1 MGTLLAFVV
10 GAALVSSAWGGCVE
24 VDSETEAVYGMTF
37 KILCI
42 SCKRR
47 SETTAETF
55 TEWTFRQKGTEEFV
69 KILRYENEVLQL
81 EEDERFEGR
90 VVWNGSRGTK
100 DLQDLSIFIT
110 NVTYNHSGDYE
121 CHVYRLLFF
130 ENYEHNTSVV
140 KKIHL
145 EVVDK
150 ANRDMASIVSEIMIS
165 PLPRRLP
172 HKRTPRNTWPSP
184 QKAKRTVL
192 VSRWPNSPG
201 PWLHLKEEPAP
212 TGEHPGELRPH
223 LPDPRVPPRPRRSA
237 GELLTRGCDMAEK
250 EGGRTVPCC
259 SGPKLAALTVGTVLL
274 LTGIGAA
281 SWAIVTV
288 LLRSDQEP
296 LYPVQVGPADARL
309 TVFDQTEGTWRLLC
323 SSRSN
328 ARVAG
333 LSCEE
338 MGFLRALD
346 FSELDVR
353 TAGANGTSGFFCVDE
368 GRLPHARR
376 LLEVLSVCDC
386 PRGRFLAT
394 SCQDCGHRKLPVDRI
409 VGGQDTSLGR
419 WPWQVSLRY
428 DGAHLC
434 GGSVLSRDWVLT
446 AAHCFPERNRVLS
459 RWRVFAGAVAQTSPH
474 GVQLGVQAVIYHG
487 GYLPFRD
494 PNSEENSNDIALVHL
509 SGTLPLTEYIQPV
522 CLPAAGQA
530 LVDGKICTVTGWGN
544 TQYYGQQAGVLQ
556 EARVPIISNDV
567 CNGPDFYG
575 NQIKPKMFCAGYPEG
590 GIDACQGDSGGP
602 FVCEDSISRTPRWRL
617 CGIVSWGTGCALAQK
632 PGVYTKVSD
641 FREWIFQAIK
651 THSEASGM
659 VTQL

>member
-1 MGTLLAFVV
+1 MSGLCSLLPPTQEFRPSVPSPPGPGMGAPSPANPGVPLATGQTLTPSLNLDQSAFVIMACSGQRPV
-10 GAALVSSAWGGCVE
+10 PPASLDGRLGLGAPGLGWAPPGP
-24 VDSETEAVYGMTF
+24 
-37 KILCI
+37 
-42 SCKRR
+42 
-47 SETTAETF
+47 
-55 TEWTFRQKGTEEFV
+55 
-69 KILRYENEVLQL
+69 
-81 EEDERFEGR
+81 
-90 VVWNGSRGTK
+90 
-100 DLQDLSIFIT
+100 
-110 NVTYNHSGDYE
+110 
-121 CHVYRLLFF
+121 
-130 ENYEHNTSVV
+130 
-140 KKIHL
+140 
-145 EVVDK
+145 
-150 ANRDMASIVSEIMIS
+150 ASPFIS
-165 PLPRRLP
+165 P
-172 HKRTPRNTWPSP
+172 
-184 QKAKRTVL
+184 QVL
-192 VSRWPNSPG
+192 
-201 PWLHLKEEPAP
+201 
-212 TGEHPGELRPH
+212 
-223 LPDPRVPPRPRRSA
+223 PRPRRSA
-237 GELLTRGCDMAEK
+237 GESLTRGRDMAEK
-250 EGGRTVPCC
+250 EGGRPVPCC
-259 SGPKLAALTVGTVLL
+259 SGPKVAALTAGTLLL

-296 LYPVQVGPADARL
+296 LYPVQVSPADARL
-309 TVFDQTEGTWRLLC
+309 TVFDETEGAWRLLC

-338 MGFLRALD
+338 MGFLRALVH
-346 FSELDVR
+346 SELDVR

-368 GRLPHARR
+368 GRLPHAQR
-376 LLEVLSVCDC
+376 LLEVISVCDC

-394 SCQDCGHRKLPVDRI
+394 ICQDCGRRKMPVDRI

-434 GGSVLSRDWVLT
+434 GGSLLSGDWVLT

-474 GVQLGVQAVIYHG
+474 GLQLGVQAVVYHR

-494 PNSEENSNDIALVHL
+494 PNSEENSNDIALVRL
-509 SGTLPLTEYIQPV
+509 SSPLPFTEYIQPV

-575 NQIKPKMFCAGYPEG
+575 NQIKPKMFCAGYLEG

-659 VTQL
+659 MTQL

>member
-1 MGTLLAFVV
+1 
-10 GAALVSSAWGGCVE
+10 
-24 VDSETEAVYGMTF
+24 
-37 KILCI
+37 
-42 SCKRR
+42 
-47 SETTAETF
+47 
-55 TEWTFRQKGTEEFV
+55 
-69 KILRYENEVLQL
+69 
-81 EEDERFEGR
+81 
-90 VVWNGSRGTK
+90 
-100 DLQDLSIFIT
+100 
-110 NVTYNHSGDYE
+110 
-121 CHVYRLLFF
+121 
-130 ENYEHNTSVV
+130 
-140 KKIHL
+140 
-145 EVVDK
+145 
-150 ANRDMASIVSEIMIS
+150 MA
-165 PLPRRLP
+165 
-172 HKRTPRNTWPSP
+172 
-184 QKAKRTVL
+184 Q
-192 VSRWPNSPG
+192 
-201 PWLHLKEEPAP
+201 
-212 TGEHPGELRPH
+212 
-223 LPDPRVPPRPRRSA
+223 
-237 GELLTRGCDMAEK
+237 K

-259 SGPKLAALTVGTVLL
+259 SGPKVAALTAGTLLL
-274 LTGIGAA
+274 LTAIGAA
-281 SWAIVTV
+281 SWAIVAV

-296 LYPVQVGPADARL
+296 LYPVQVSSADARL
-309 TVFDQTEGTWRLLC
+309 MVFDKTEGTWRLLC

-328 ARVAG
+328 TRVAG

-338 MGFLRALD
+338 MGFLRALTH
-346 FSELDVR
+346 SELDVR

-368 GRLPHARR
+368 GRLPHTQR
-376 LLEVLSVCDC
+376 LLEVISVCDC

-394 SCQDCGHRKLPVDRI
+394 VCQGETLKLRTLSFRPSGRPRPLRLPRRGLCPFRPPRAGPNLGSGDLGSSPLSPPPADPCPTDCGRRKLPVDRI
-409 VGGQDTSLGR
+409 VGGRDTSLGR

-434 GGSVLSRDWVLT
+434 GGSLLSGDWVLT
-446 AAHCFPERNRVLS
+446 AAHCFPDMVS
-459 RWRVFAGAVAQTSPH
+459 
-474 GVQLGVQAVIYHG
+474 
-487 GYLPFRD
+487 
-494 PNSEENSNDIALVHL
+494 
-509 SGTLPLTEYIQPV
+509 LTEYIQPV

-567 CNGPDFYG
+567 CNGADFYG

>member
-1 MGTLLAFVV
+1 MV
-10 GAALVSSAWGGCVE
+10 
-24 VDSETEAVYGMTF
+24 
-37 KILCI
+37 
-42 SCKRR
+42 R
-47 SETTAETF
+47 
-55 TEWTFRQKGTEEFV
+55 
-69 KILRYENEVLQL
+69 
-81 EEDERFEGR
+81 
-90 VVWNGSRGTK
+90 
-100 DLQDLSIFIT
+100 
-110 NVTYNHSGDYE
+110 
-121 CHVYRLLFF
+121 
-130 ENYEHNTSVV
+130 
-140 KKIHL
+140 
-145 EVVDK
+145 
-150 ANRDMASIVSEIMIS
+150 
-165 PLPRRLP
+165 PLPAPSPAPRPAPSPSGEAAWPSRSHATASASGPPAVAGPPCSCPGLETDP
-172 HKRTPRNTWPSP
+172 TPAAPRGSAPTCRTPGPTCIRDHGVLWPRPSP
-184 QKAKRTVL
+184 YSLPGWTPGTGGARTGL
-192 VSRWPNSPG
+192 GWAPPG
-201 PWLHLKEEPAP
+201 PASPSISSQ
-212 TGEHPGELRPH
+212 
-223 LPDPRVPPRPRRSA
+223 VPPWPRRSA
-237 GELLTRGCDMAEK
+237 RESLTRGCDMAQK

-259 SGPKLAALTVGTVLL
+259 SGPKVAALTAGTLLL
-274 LTGIGAA
+274 LTAIGAA
-281 SWAIVTV
+281 SWAIVVV

-296 LYPVQVGPADARL
+296 LYPVQVSPADARL
-309 TVFDQTEGTWRLLC
+309 TVFDKTEGTWRLLC

-338 MGFLRALD
+338 MGFLRALAH
-346 FSELDVR
+346 SELDVR

-368 GRLPHARR
+368 GRLPHTQR
-376 LLEVLSVCDC
+376 LLEVISVCDC
-386 PRGRFLAT
+386 PRGRFLT
-394 SCQDCGHRKLPVDRI
+394 TICQDCGRRKLPVDRI
-409 VGGQDTSLGR
+409 VGGRDTSLGR

-434 GGSVLSRDWVLT
+434 GGSLLSGDWVLT

-459 RWRVFAGAVAQTSPH
+459 RWRVFAGAVAQASPH
-474 GVQLGVQAVIYHG
+474 GLQLGVQAVIYHG

-509 SGTLPLTEYIQPV
+509 SSPLPLTEYIQPV

-567 CNGPDFYG
+567 CNGADFYG

-651 THSEASGM
+651 THSEAGGM

>member
-1 MGTLLAFVV
+1 
-10 GAALVSSAWGGCVE
+10 
-24 VDSETEAVYGMTF
+24 
-37 KILCI
+37 
-42 SCKRR
+42 
-47 SETTAETF
+47 
-55 TEWTFRQKGTEEFV
+55 
-69 KILRYENEVLQL
+69 
-81 EEDERFEGR
+81 
-90 VVWNGSRGTK
+90 
-100 DLQDLSIFIT
+100 
-110 NVTYNHSGDYE
+110 
-121 CHVYRLLFF
+121 
-130 ENYEHNTSVV
+130 
-140 KKIHL
+140 
-145 EVVDK
+145 
-150 ANRDMASIVSEIMIS
+150 
-165 PLPRRLP
+165 
-172 HKRTPRNTWPSP
+172 
-184 QKAKRTVL
+184 
-192 VSRWPNSPG
+192 
-201 PWLHLKEEPAP
+201 
-212 TGEHPGELRPH
+212 
-223 LPDPRVPPRPRRSA
+223 
-237 GELLTRGCDMAEK
+237 MAEK

-259 SGPKLAALTVGTVLL
+259 SGPKVAALTVGTVLL

-288 LLRSDQEP
+288 LLRSDQEL

-338 MGFLRALD
+338 MGFLRALAH
-346 FSELDVR
+346 SELDVR

-368 GRLPHARR
+368 GRLLHARR

-394 SCQDCGHRKLPVDRI
+394 ICQDCGHRKLPVDRI

-434 GGSVLSRDWVLT
+434 GGSLLSRDWVLT

-509 SGTLPLTEYIQPV
+509 SSSLPLTEYIQPV

-556 EARVPIISNDV
+556 EARVPIISSDV

-651 THSEASGM
+651 VKFGPRWEPEGGRIWDSEGEREPGFSRNQRSG
-659 VTQL
+659 LEEGALGNG

>member
-1 MGTLLAFVV
+1 
-10 GAALVSSAWGGCVE
+10 
-24 VDSETEAVYGMTF
+24 
-37 KILCI
+37 
-42 SCKRR
+42 
-47 SETTAETF
+47 
-55 TEWTFRQKGTEEFV
+55 
-69 KILRYENEVLQL
+69 
-81 EEDERFEGR
+81 
-90 VVWNGSRGTK
+90 
-100 DLQDLSIFIT
+100 
-110 NVTYNHSGDYE
+110 
-121 CHVYRLLFF
+121 
-130 ENYEHNTSVV
+130 
-140 KKIHL
+140 
-145 EVVDK
+145 
-150 ANRDMASIVSEIMIS
+150 
-165 PLPRRLP
+165 
-172 HKRTPRNTWPSP
+172 
-184 QKAKRTVL
+184 
-192 VSRWPNSPG
+192 
-201 PWLHLKEEPAP
+201 
-212 TGEHPGELRPH
+212 
-223 LPDPRVPPRPRRSA
+223 
-237 GELLTRGCDMAEK
+237 MAEK

-651 THSEASGM
+651 SCRTNGPGARSEECVDKLCGGTVYSSVLSSVRHRLLSPGSVKLLTSLWAPGVVLTFVSSPALKTALGDTCCVASNRNLRSPHVSFLCSKDEELSSWRLKPCATLNRGQQVQGFGLEVGICVLDPHCGCPLHSPLGTEVYPEPPVTRGLPALDANDPEDKDSPFYYDWYGLRVGGLIFAGILCAMGIIVLMSGKCKCKFR
-659 VTQL
+659 QKPR

>member
-1 MGTLLAFVV
+1 
-10 GAALVSSAWGGCVE
+10 
-24 VDSETEAVYGMTF
+24 
-37 KILCI
+37 
-42 SCKRR
+42 
-47 SETTAETF
+47 
-55 TEWTFRQKGTEEFV
+55 
-69 KILRYENEVLQL
+69 
-81 EEDERFEGR
+81 
-90 VVWNGSRGTK
+90 
-100 DLQDLSIFIT
+100 
-110 NVTYNHSGDYE
+110 
-121 CHVYRLLFF
+121 
-130 ENYEHNTSVV
+130 
-140 KKIHL
+140 
-145 EVVDK
+145 
-150 ANRDMASIVSEIMIS
+150 
-165 PLPRRLP
+165 
-172 HKRTPRNTWPSP
+172 
-184 QKAKRTVL
+184 
-192 VSRWPNSPG
+192 
-201 PWLHLKEEPAP
+201 
-212 TGEHPGELRPH
+212 
-223 LPDPRVPPRPRRSA
+223 
-237 GELLTRGCDMAEK
+237 MAEK

-259 SGPKLAALTVGTVLL
+259 SGPKVAALTAGTLLL

-281 SWAIVTV
+281 SWAIVTF
-288 LLRSDQEP
+288 LLKSDQEP
-296 LYPVQVGPADARL
+296 LYPVQVSPADARL
-309 TVFDQTEGTWRLLC
+309 MVFDDTEGTWRLLC

-333 LSCEE
+333 LGCEE
-338 MGFLRALD
+338 MGFLRALGH
-346 FSELDVR
+346 SELDVR

-368 GRLPHARR
+368 GRLPLARR
-376 LLEVLSVCDC
+376 LLEVISVCDC

-394 SCQDCGHRKLPVDRI
+394 VCQDCGRRKLPVDRI

-434 GGSVLSRDWVLT
+434 GGSLLSGDWVLT

-459 RWRVFAGAVAQTSPH
+459 RWRVFAGAVAQASPQ
-474 GVQLGVQAVIYHG
+474 GLQLGVQAVVYHG

-509 SGTLPLTEYIQPV
+509 SSPLPLTGGAGRQGLDRLVSLPEYIQPV

-556 EARVPIISNDV
+556 EARVPIISNEV
-567 CNGPDFYG
+567 CNGPDFYA

>member
-1 MGTLLAFVV
+1 M
-10 GAALVSSAWGGCVE
+10 VSVA
-24 VDSETEAVYGMTF
+24 
-37 KILCI
+37 
-42 SCKRR
+42 
-47 SETTAETF
+47 
-55 TEWTFRQKGTEEFV
+55 
-69 KILRYENEVLQL
+69 
-81 EEDERFEGR
+81 
-90 VVWNGSRGTK
+90 
-100 DLQDLSIFIT
+100 
-110 NVTYNHSGDYE
+110 
-121 CHVYRLLFF
+121 
-130 ENYEHNTSVV
+130 
-140 KKIHL
+140 
-145 EVVDK
+145 
-150 ANRDMASIVSEIMIS
+150 
-165 PLPRRLP
+165 
-172 HKRTPRNTWPSP
+172 
-184 QKAKRTVL
+184 
-192 VSRWPNSPG
+192 
-201 PWLHLKEEPAP
+201 
-212 TGEHPGELRPH
+212 
-223 LPDPRVPPRPRRSA
+223 
-237 GELLTRGCDMAEK
+237 
-250 EGGRTVPCC
+250 GGRTVPCC

-281 SWAIVTV
+281 SWAIGESGQTPA
-288 LLRSDQEP
+288 P
-296 LYPVQVGPADARL
+296 LPSPAPGSPQPALQVGPADARL

-338 MGFLRALD
+338 MGFLRYPGCPWWGAGRAGGAGLTAALPRALD

-376 LLEVLSVCDC
+376 LLEVLSGVQA
-386 PRGRFLAT
+386 PRRPLAAPLPT
-394 SCQDCGHRKLPVDRI
+394 DCGHRKLPVDRI

-544 TQYYGQQAGVLQ
+544 TQYYGESCPLLGGCLRETLSWAGEGQLGYASASWTRGCRDTEAQVGGQGRGCACSPASASLARTPPGQQAGVLQ

-590 GIDACQGDSGGP
+590 GIDACQVRDAPSRVPARPSIPHQGDSGGP

-651 THSEASGM
+651 VKFE
-659 VTQL
+659 

>member
-1 MGTLLAFVV
+1 
-10 GAALVSSAWGGCVE
+10 
-24 VDSETEAVYGMTF
+24 
-37 KILCI
+37 
-42 SCKRR
+42 
-47 SETTAETF
+47 
-55 TEWTFRQKGTEEFV
+55 
-69 KILRYENEVLQL
+69 
-81 EEDERFEGR
+81 
-90 VVWNGSRGTK
+90 
-100 DLQDLSIFIT
+100 
-110 NVTYNHSGDYE
+110 
-121 CHVYRLLFF
+121 
-130 ENYEHNTSVV
+130 
-140 KKIHL
+140 
-145 EVVDK
+145 
-150 ANRDMASIVSEIMIS
+150 
-165 PLPRRLP
+165 
-172 HKRTPRNTWPSP
+172 
-184 QKAKRTVL
+184 
-192 VSRWPNSPG
+192 
-201 PWLHLKEEPAP
+201 
-212 TGEHPGELRPH
+212 
-223 LPDPRVPPRPRRSA
+223 
-237 GELLTRGCDMAEK
+237 MAEK

-259 SGPKLAALTVGTVLL
+259 SGPKVAALTVGTVLL
-274 LTGIGAA
+274 LIGIGAA

-288 LLRSDQEP
+288 LLRTDQEP
-296 LYPVQVGPADARL
+296 LYPGQEVLPPLVQICGAAGRLLSLGVASPSSSYEDAKLSLPDSLSQNVLSEHQPLQVSPADARL

-338 MGFLRALD
+338 MGFLRGLNH
-346 FSELDVR
+346 SELDVR

-394 SCQDCGHRKLPVDRI
+394 VCQDCGHRKLPVDRI

-434 GGSVLSRDWVLT
+434 GGSLLSRDWVLT

-509 SGTLPLTEYIQPV
+509 SSSLPLTEYIQPV

-651 THSEASGM
+651 THSEGSGM

>member
-1 MGTLLAFVV
+1 
-10 GAALVSSAWGGCVE
+10 
-24 VDSETEAVYGMTF
+24 
-37 KILCI
+37 
-42 SCKRR
+42 
-47 SETTAETF
+47 
-55 TEWTFRQKGTEEFV
+55 
-69 KILRYENEVLQL
+69 
-81 EEDERFEGR
+81 
-90 VVWNGSRGTK
+90 
-100 DLQDLSIFIT
+100 
-110 NVTYNHSGDYE
+110 
-121 CHVYRLLFF
+121 
-130 ENYEHNTSVV
+130 
-140 KKIHL
+140 
-145 EVVDK
+145 
-150 ANRDMASIVSEIMIS
+150 
-165 PLPRRLP
+165 
-172 HKRTPRNTWPSP
+172 
-184 QKAKRTVL
+184 
-192 VSRWPNSPG
+192 
-201 PWLHLKEEPAP
+201 
-212 TGEHPGELRPH
+212 
-223 LPDPRVPPRPRRSA
+223 
-237 GELLTRGCDMAEK
+237 MAEK

-259 SGPKLAALTVGTVLL
+259 SGSKVAALTAGTLLL

-288 LLRSDQEP
+288 LLRSDQKP
-296 LYPVQVGPADARL
+296 LYPVQVSPADTRL
-309 TVFDQTEGTWRLLC
+309 TVFDETEGTWRLLC

-338 MGFLRALD
+338 MGFLRYWGALGGWPREGGRSRPD
-346 FSELDVR
+346 PCPAQGTGPLG
-353 TAGANGTSGFFCVDE
+353 AGCADGGCQRHV
-368 GRLPHARR
+368 R
-376 LLEVLSVCDC
+376 LLLRGRGEAALRPEAARGHLRVVRRAVGGWGRTLRPAAPRVPRLFLSFLLRLNWPLSLSLCPRPCLSYSDC

-394 SCQDCGHRKLPVDRI
+394 ICQDCGRRKLPVDRI
-409 VGGQDTSLGR
+409 VGGQDTSLGK

-434 GGSVLSRDWVLT
+434 GGSLLSGDWVLT

-459 RWRVFAGAVAQTSPH
+459 RWRVFAGAVAQASPH
-474 GVQLGVQAVIYHG
+474 GLQMGVQAVVYHG

-494 PNSEENSNDIALVHL
+494 PSSEENSNDIALVHL
-509 SGTLPLTEYIQPV
+509 SSPLPLTEYIQPV

-575 NQIKPKMFCAGYPEG
+575 NQIKPKMFCAGYLEG

-659 VTQL
+659 LTQL

>member
-1 MGTLLAFVV
+1 MACSGQSPVPPGWTPGTGGASAGLGWAPPGPAF
-10 GAALVSSAWGGCVE
+10 
-24 VDSETEAVYGMTF
+24 
-37 KILCI
+37 
-42 SCKRR
+42 
-47 SETTAETF
+47 
-55 TEWTFRQKGTEEFV
+55 
-69 KILRYENEVLQL
+69 
-81 EEDERFEGR
+81 
-90 VVWNGSRGTK
+90 
-100 DLQDLSIFIT
+100 
-110 NVTYNHSGDYE
+110 
-121 CHVYRLLFF
+121 LF
-130 ENYEHNTSVV
+130 
-140 KKIHL
+140 
-145 EVVDK
+145 
-150 ANRDMASIVSEIMIS
+150 IS
-165 PLPRRLP
+165 P
-172 HKRTPRNTWPSP
+172 
-184 QKAKRTVL
+184 Q
-192 VSRWPNSPG
+192 
-201 PWLHLKEEPAP
+201 
-212 TGEHPGELRPH
+212 
-223 LPDPRVPPRPRRSA
+223 VPPWPRRSA
-237 GELLTRGCDMAEK
+237 GESLTRGCDMAEK

-259 SGPKLAALTVGTVLL
+259 SGPKVAALIVGTLLL

-281 SWAIVTV
+281 SWAIATL

-296 LYPVQVGPADARL
+296 LYPVQASPVDARL

-333 LSCEE
+333 LGCEE
-338 MGFLRALD
+338 MGFLRALAH
-346 FSELDVR
+346 SELDVR

-376 LLEVLSVCDC
+376 LLDVISVCDC

-394 SCQDCGHRKLPVDRI
+394 MCQDCGRRKLPVDRI

-434 GGSVLSRDWVLT
+434 GGSLLSGDWVLT

-459 RWRVFAGAVAQTSPH
+459 RWRVFAGAVAQASPQ
-474 GVQLGVQAVIYHG
+474 GMQLGVQAVVYHG

-509 SGTLPLTEYIQPV
+509 SSPLPLTEYIQPV
-522 CLPAAGQA
+522 CLPAADQA

-544 TQYYGQQAGVLQ
+544 TQYYGQQARVLQ
-556 EARVPIISNDV
+556 EARVPIISTDV